1 MSDINAQHLELI
13 ESVRTRLGALLDSS
27 PLDGDAIALNPETAQ
42 NLSGARLAIY
52 IDHTL
57 LKPEATAAMIDK
69 LCEEAREFR
78 MASVCVNPI
87 HVARCV
93 EKLEGSGVMVATVIG
108 FPLGAMTPETKAFE
122 AKQLSGMGAAELD
135 MVLNIGAL
143 KDDNFAL
150 VKEDVQAVVSAG
162 APSAVKVIIE
172 SGGLNDEE
180 IVEACLL
187 AKAAGAAFVKTSTG
201 FLFSGATPE
210 TIALMRAAVG
220 PSLGVKAS
228 GGVRDIE
235 AARAM
240 LAHGATRLGT
250 SSGVAIVTGGAG
262 TSGY

>member
-1 MSDINAQHLELI
+1 MSEISAKQLELI
-13 ESVRTRLGALLDSS
+13 EAVRTRLGSLLDSA
-27 PLDGDAIALNPETAQ
+27 PADGEAVAINPETAQ
-42 NLSGARLAIY
+42 NLSAARLAIY

-57 LKPEATAAMIDK
+57 LKPEATTAMIDK
-69 LCEEAREFR
+69 LCDEAREFR

-93 EKLEGSGVMVATVIG
+93 ERLEGSGVMVATVVG

-122 AKQLSGMGAAELD
+122 ARQLSGMGAAELD

-150 VKEDVQAVVSAG
+150 VKDDVAAVVAAG
-162 APSAVKVIIE
+162 GGAAVKVIIE
-172 SGGLNDEE
+172 SGGLNEEE
-180 IVEACLL
+180 IIEACLL
-187 AKAAGAAFVKTSTG
+187 SKAAGAAFVKTSTG
-201 FLFSGATPE
+201 FLFSGATAE

-228 GGVRDIE
+228 GGVRDVD

-250 SSGVAIVTGGAG
+250 SSGVAIVTGGGG
-262 TSGY
+262 TTGY